1 MTMSSPL
8 DPFVARGHTGCVESL
23 TQRMIASDGAT
34 SSAQSARLMGSSS
47 TGGERPCPPGTA
59 MRVTRLRAACG
70 CDPAKELHLV
80 VAGRF
85 AILATLS
92 TGEEAMLRIMGPGEI
107 FGEMALLE
115 VNGSRSA
122 TVRSIDPGATAA
134 IDRKAFDDAR
144 RLHPGV
150 SDILLSILAEKV
162 RQSDG
167 RLLEALFVPA
177 EVRVLRR
184 LVELVDLLGDADGP
198 ITIPLRQEDLASLAG
213 TSRATVN
220 RVLRAEEVRGAV
232 ELQRGRTIVLDR
244 AGLDHRADTLPPPS
258 V

>member
-1 MTMSSPL
+1 VPNRDRDAHHPAPS
-8 DPFVARGHTGCVESL
+8 G
-23 TQRMIASDGAT
+23 
-34 SSAQSARLMGSSS
+34 ARLLADVPD
-47 TGGERPCPPGTA
+47 GERSA
-59 MRVTRLRAACG
+59 LLAAARKRTFRTG
-70 CDPAKELHLV
+70 EVVFHEGDPAKELHLI

-85 AILATLS
+85 AILVTLP

-115 VNGSRSA
+115 GEATRSA
-122 TVRSIDPGATAA
+122 TVRSIDAGATAA

-144 RLHPGV
+144 RLHAGV
-150 SDILLSILAEKV
+150 SDILLSILADRV

-167 RLLEALFVPA
+167 RLLETLFVPA

-184 LVELVDLLGDADGP
+184 LVELVDLFGEADRP
-198 ITIPLRQEDLASLAG
+198 LTIPLRQEDLASLAG

-232 ELQRGRTIVLDR
+232 ELHRGRTTVLDR
-244 AGLDHRADTLPPPS
+244 AGLEHRAR
-258 V
+258 

>member
-1 MTMSSPL
+1 MPARDSDARNPAPSGVRLLADVPVGERTALL
-8 DPFVARGHTGCVESL
+8 D
-23 TQRMIASDGAT
+23 
-34 SSAQSARLMGSSS
+34 SARQRTFR
-47 TGGERPCPPGTA
+47 TGEVVFHEG
-59 MRVTRLRAACG
+59 
-70 CDPAKELHLV
+70 DPAKELHLV

-198 ITIPLRQEDLASLAG
+198 MTIPLRQEDLASLAG

-244 AGLDHRADTLPPPS
+244 AGLDHRAR
-258 V
+258 